1 VQAAWHSETLTW
13 PARQAVRLLLLTGA
27 RVNEIVQAAWSEFDL
42 AGEVWT
48 LPEERSKNH
57 RTLLTPITPLVAELL
72 EELRDIFLDN
82 GWLFPA
88 RNSATA
94 RQPWGA
100 TALSHAVRKA
110 GYDWR
115 PQDLRRTMKTL
126 AGEAGLSKEIRDR
139 IQNHAAQDV
148 SSRHYDKFDYQR
160 EKKIALQQWESYLFA
175 QLIQGGNILPFKKQA

>member
-72 EELRDIFLDN
+72 AELRDILPDIL
-82 GWLFPA
+82 WLFPA
-88 RNSATA
+88 RNSAA
-94 RQPWGA
+94 PWNSGKTNCRRGCVKAA
-100 TALSHAVRKA
+100 T
-110 GYDWR
+110 
-115 PQDLRRTMKTL
+115 
-126 AGEAGLSKEIRDR
+126 
-139 IQNHAAQDV
+139 
-148 SSRHYDKFDYQR
+148 SSR
-160 EKKIALQQWESYLFA
+160 YLS
-175 QLIQGGNILPFKKQA
+175 GGGL